1 MTEQTLRER
10 LAEIISL
17 KDQCEPEHENVFPD
31 SRYASDWSVMIAD
44 AALSVFR
51 EWLDSKLAEQMI
63 IAVKEG
69 KSDEILS
76 YLNDRLTAVQDA
88 LGGQHD

>member
-1 MTEQTLRER
+1 MGKEMTEQTLREK
-10 LAEIISL
+10 LAE
-17 KDQCEPEHENVFPD
+17 
-31 SRYASDWSVMIAD
+31 
-44 AALSVFR
+44 ALSRNERVNQTTGSIKHKKPVAEVALSAFR

-88 LGGQHD
+88 LGDKK